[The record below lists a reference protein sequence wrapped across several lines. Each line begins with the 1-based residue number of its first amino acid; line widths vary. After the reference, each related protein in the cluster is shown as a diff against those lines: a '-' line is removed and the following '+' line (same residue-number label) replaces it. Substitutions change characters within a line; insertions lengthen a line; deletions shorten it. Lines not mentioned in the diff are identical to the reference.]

1 MDTEKYYTLAKT
13 ALIIP
18 FIAGLLTLAEQFLP
32 LQKMET
38 VVEYKHT
45 SRSAKL
51 GNTTYSIDFVN
62 NNDQFTE
69 AIYNQV
75 NEGDEVTLQVL
86 YFTKEVQTIQ
96 LPNGQVLKNDTAEI
110 YFLIGFTLAFLGFSI
125 YFWRKK
131 YYTVKQYRY
140 ITILCLMGLFS
151 LIRIINLNT

>member
-13 ALIIP
+13 ALLIP

-32 LQKMET
+32 LQTMET

-51 GNTTYSIDFVN
+51 GNTTYSIDFTN
-62 NNDQFTE
+62 NNDQFTKT
-69 AIYNQV
+69 IYNKV
-75 NEGDEVTLQVL
+75 NEGDKVSLQVL
-86 YFTKEVQTIQ
+86 YFTKEVQTIR
-96 LPNGQVLKNDTAEI
+96 LPNGEVLKNDTMEV
-110 YFLIGFTLAFLGFSI
+110 YFLWGFTLAFLGFSVF
-125 YFWRKK
+125 FWRKK

-140 ITILCLMGLFS
+140 IAILCLMGIFS

>member
-13 ALIIP
+13 ALLIP

-32 LQKMET
+32 LQKMDT
-38 VVEYKHT
+38 VAVYKHQ

-51 GNTTYSIDFVN
+51 GNTTYSIDFTN

-69 AIYNQV
+69 TIYNKV

-86 YFTKEVQTIQ
+86 YFTKEVQNIQ
-96 LPNGQVLKNDTAEI
+96 LPNGQVLKNDTMEM
-110 YFLIGFTLAFLGFSI
+110 YFLWGFTLAFLGFSVF
-125 YFWRKK
+125 FWRKK

-140 ITILCLMGLFS
+140 IAILCLMGLVS

>member
-18 FIAGLLTLAEQFLP
+18 FISGLLTLAEQFLP

-110 YFLIGFTLAFLGFSI
+110 YFLLGFTLAFLGFSI

-131 YYTVKQYRY
+131 YYTGKQYRY
-140 ITILCLMGLFS
+140 IAILCFMGLFS

>member
-13 ALIIP
+13 ALLIP

-32 LQKMET
+32 LQTMET

-45 SRSAKL
+45 GRSAKL
-51 GNTTYSIDFVN
+51 GNTTYSIDFTN

-69 AIYNQV
+69 TIYNKV
-75 NEGDEVTLQVL
+75 NEGDNVSLQVL
-86 YFTKEVQTIQ
+86 YFTKEVQTIR
-96 LPNGQVLKNDTAEI
+96 LPNGEVLKNDTMEV
-110 YFLIGFTLAFLGFSI
+110 YFLWGFTLAFLGFSVF
-125 YFWRKK
+125 FWRKK

-140 ITILCLMGLFS
+140 IAILCLMGIFS

>member
-13 ALIIP
+13 ALLIP

-32 LQKMET
+32 LQTMET

-51 GNTTYSIDFVN
+51 GNTTYSIDFTN

-69 AIYNQV
+69 TIYNKV
-75 NEGDEVTLQVL
+75 NEGDKVSLQVL
-86 YFTKEVQTIQ
+86 YFTKEVQTIR
-96 LPNGQVLKNDTAEI
+96 LPNGEVLKNDTMEV
-110 YFLIGFTLAFLGFSI
+110 YFLWGFTLAFLGFSVF
-125 YFWRKK
+125 FWRKK
-131 YYTVKQYRY
+131 YYTVKQNRY
-140 ITILCLMGLFS
+140 IAILCLMGIFS